1 MSFLNQ
7 DVDNKF
13 CCQCRHKDKPYM
25 NSYGIYSQCL
35 ECVNGSN
42 MEKSNKPLDPDPEK
56 KGQVS

>member
-13 CCQCRHKDKPYM
+13 CCQCYYQDKPYM
-25 NSYGIYSQCL
+25 NKWGVYSQCL

-42 MEKSNKPLDPDPEK
+42 MEKSNKPVEPT
-56 KGQVS
+56 G